1 MKSRPS
7 LCQCS
12 NNNRYHVFSAC
23 MPDEL
28 RSRQS
33 QRRGKEHQH
42 SSFLESHETL
52 TLVHFI
58 CCAQTANCDDVL
70 VCVSPSAK
78 LQSSNCAEYK
88 CRWNSKCSDV
98 KECRGHLFLG
108 NNRNGW
114 GMWSERG
121 KSISTTEIYSIK
133 TINNNRNHI
142 ELKWIYWDCIG
153 QTTSVRSLAQFVIA
167 TCIPPLNGINA
178 IESAL
183 RPKTFRFSRTEGH
196 TKGENTF
203 RVRIRR

>member
-1 MKSRPS
+1 MSCEADEVSEEERSTTIRRFWRATRPLHLS
-7 LCQCS
+7 IS
-12 NNNRYHVFSAC
+12 SVVHK
-23 MPDEL
+23 L
-28 RSRQS
+28 R
-33 QRRGKEHQH
+33 
-42 SSFLESHETL
+42 
-52 TLVHFI
+52 
-58 CCAQTANCDDVL
+58 TATMCL
-70 VCVSPSAK
+70 CVSPSAK

-98 KECRGHLFLG
+98 KECRGHLFSG